1 MTPENSNS
9 LSDLLSNINSLA
21 DDESQA
27 SPIHSNV
34 NMENLIIEHF
44 TPYYNRDDANG
55 IYLKGRL
62 GKIKRDTI
70 QKAINAFAYGI
81 SVEDVVLLIDKT
93 FFKADEGMIITCNKI
108 YYKNDDK
115 KEQGV
120 IDIMELD
127 RVYAERKFWGNVFD
141 LKDTSGRTYQLG
153 QLAALEKPLYKLEDC
168 MKKFIETIKKLRNG

>member
-1 MTPENSNS
+1 MTSGNF
-9 LSDLLSNINSLA
+9 DALSNLLNDLNELA
-21 DDESQA
+21 DDEGQTSTN
-27 SPIHSNV
+27 SGNV
-34 NMENLIIEHF
+34 DMEKIIIEHF
-44 TPYYNRDDANG
+44 TPFCNVELSENV
-55 IYLKGRL
+55 YLKGRL
-62 GKIKRDTI
+62 GKIRRDTI

-115 KEQGV
+115 KEKGV

-127 RVYAERKFWGNVFD
+127 RVYAERKFWGNIFE
-141 LKDTSGRTYQLG
+141 LRDTSGRTYQLG
-153 QLAALEKPLYKLEDC
+153 QLAALKKPLYKLEDC

>member
-1 MTPENSNS
+1 MTAQNF
-9 LSDLLSNINSLA
+9 DALSNLLNDLNELA
-21 DDESQA
+21 DDECQTSTN
-27 SPIHSNV
+27 SSNV
-34 NMENLIIEHF
+34 DMEKLIVEHF

-55 IYLKGRL
+55 IYLKGRV
-62 GKIKRDTI
+62 GKIGRDTI

-115 KEQGV
+115 KEKGV

-127 RVYAERKFWGNVFD
+127 RVYAERKFWGNIFE
-141 LKDTSGRTYQLG
+141 LRDTSGRTYQLG

-168 MKKFIETIKKLRNG
+168 MKNFIKTIKKLRNG